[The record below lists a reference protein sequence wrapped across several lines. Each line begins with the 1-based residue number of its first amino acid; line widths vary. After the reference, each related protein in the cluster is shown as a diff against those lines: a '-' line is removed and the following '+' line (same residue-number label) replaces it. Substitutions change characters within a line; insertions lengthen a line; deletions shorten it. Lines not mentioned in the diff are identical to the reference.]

1 MKQIKNKILS
11 TSFIDAIGTVILI
24 ALITLLLVL
33 FIFYTNNYIA
43 HFSIASLGLLVPSNT
58 IENKIKYPLLKLEKE
73 DFIEQS
79 FYNKLFKMN
88 IKKCLKRNLSKDFIL
103 YKKQFI
109 YKNN

>member
-1 MKQIKNKILS
+1 MKQIKNKIVNA
-11 TSFIDAIGTVILI
+11 SFVDVVGTI
-24 ALITLLLVL
+24 ALIGIITLVLVL
-33 FIFYTNNYIA
+33 FFFHSSNYIA
-43 HFSIASLGLLVPSNT
+43 HFSIASLGLLVPSNA
-58 IENKIKYPLLKLEKE
+58 IENKIKYPLLKMEKE

-103 YKKQFI
+103 YNKQFI